1 MISFESF
8 VKMLF
13 RYLDAIFS
21 NFWSPSRIIEA
32 FFDFNS
38 LQGLQLTT
46 SKKKFT
52 CQF

>member
-1 MISFESF
+1 MISFETF
-8 VKMLF
+8 VKILSTF
-13 RYLDAIFS
+13 LEAIFS
-21 NFWSPSRIIEA
+21 HFWSPSRIIEA

-46 SKKKFT
+46 STKKVT